1 METHGKKHKMTMT
14 VTKISYSD
22 IDQTILEE
30 CFTKSLPYL
39 DATKPNI
46 VWEEFDLTVSSSTA
60 DKLAVIKNQFQAREG
75 NDDYAIF
82 KLDIDGRIVNYGCG
96 RREQSGDRMFSHELD
111 FFREDASGSQGWCYS
126 TEYHQKIDAF
136 YKSVS
141 DNCVT
146 SSVWVVQGS
155 SMEKSYGDAVNG
167 GWLDYANPETL
178 ENYHGHRYKKLVVT
192 LKV

>member
-1 METHGKKHKMTMT
+1 MT

-22 IDQTILEE
+22 IDQTIFDE
-30 CFTKSLPYL
+30 CFNKSLSYL

-60 DKLAVIKNQFQAREG
+60 DKLTAIKNLFQAREG
-75 NDDYAIF
+75 NDDYTIF

-96 RREQSGDRMFSHELD
+96 RREQQGDRMFSHELD

-126 TEYHQKIDAF
+126 FEYHKKIDAF
-136 YKSVS
+136 YKSIS

-146 SSVWVVQGS
+146 SSVWVVEGS
-155 SMEKSYGDAVNG
+155 SMEKSYNDAVFQ
-167 GWLDYANPETL
+167 GWLSYTNPETL
-178 ENYHGHRYKKLVVT
+178 ENYHGFRYKKLVVT
-192 LKV
+192 FKV

>member
-1 METHGKKHKMTMT
+1 METHGKKYKMTMT
-14 VTKISYSD
+14 VTKINYSD
-22 IDQTILEE
+22 IDQTIFEE

-46 VWEEFDLTVSSSTA
+46 VWEEFDLTVSSSAA
-60 DKLAVIKNQFQAREG
+60 DKLACMRTHFQNREG

-96 RREQSGDRMFSHELD
+96 MREKQGDRMFSHEID
-111 FFREDASGSQGWCYS
+111 FYREDDSGSQGWCYS
-126 TEYHQKIDAF
+126 LEYHQKIDAF

-146 SSVWVVQGS
+146 SSLWVVQGS
-155 SMEKSYGDAVNG
+155 SMEKSYIDCVNS
-167 GWLDYANPETL
+167 GWIDYANPISI
-178 ENYHGHRYKKLVVT
+178 ENYHGFRYKKLVVT
-192 LKV
+192 FKG